1 MNRRITSFY
10 VETLIL
16 ILVFVAVILTLTKIF
31 GMSKKL
37 SDETKLLTSAVTLTQ
52 NAAEAFSVSESDEKL
67 FSLLDESG
75 NASLENGTVSA
86 SYRADMSPDPDGVL
100 CVIVERT
107 VSEPAFSECVIRVIH
122 SDTGAE
128 LYSVETAAIY
138 TAARR

>member
-100 CVIVERT
+100 RVIVERT
-107 VSEPAFSECVIRVIH
+107 VSEPAFSECVIRVIR